1 MPASSYGSAKATQT
15 FYLSETP
22 NGEHVHEDDD
32 TEHTLEVRFT
42 TYSFTE
48 RHPYGDGY
56 AEEHLSEIVED
67 SYEYELDGVEVE
79 RDELDERFGS
89 KWISQLLD
97 KMETNAT
104 VCPLEPDYD

>member
-1 MPASSYGSAKATQT
+1 MSRSNYSSGKATQT

-22 NGEHVHEDDD
+22 NGENVHEDDD
-32 TEHTLEVRFT
+32 TEHTLELRFT
-42 TYSFTE
+42 SHSFTE

-56 AEEHLSEIVED
+56 AEEHLSEVIDD

-89 KWISQLLD
+89 EWISKLLD
-97 KMETNAT
+97 QMEDNAT